1 VFLKCPIIVFTVTL
15 RDPIDGPPPSADLA
29 QAIRAALG
37 TSMCTGTFIDTRFFV
52 YSRRAS
58 SGRVWNPL
66 PIYGNG
72 LLLTQKSDYLRT
84 LLRVEGFAESTPGDI
99 RDAFSRGLDSFTDT
113 YDYESDSDLDD
124 VDDDADDWDSSA
136 QGTML
141 YTF

>member
-1 VFLKCPIIVFTVTL
+1 VRYPIIVFTVTL
-15 RDPIDGPPPSADLA
+15 RDPIDVPPPSTDLA
-29 QAIRAALG
+29 PAIRAAIG
-37 TSMCTGTFIDTRFFV
+37 ASMCTGTFIDTRFFV

-84 LLRVEGFAESTPGDI
+84 LLSVEGFAESTPGDI
-99 RDAFSRGLDSFTDT
+99 RGPFPCGSDSFTDT
-113 YDYESDSDLDD
+113 YDYESDSDLDYEDD
-124 VDDDADDWDSSA
+124 VDADDWDSSA
-136 QGTML
+136 QGDIL

>member
-1 VFLKCPIIVFTVTL
+1 MFFKHHIIVFTVTL

-29 QAIRAALG
+29 PAIRAALG
-37 TSMCTGTFIDTRFFV
+37 TSMCTGMFIDTRFFV

-84 LLRVEGFAESTPGDI
+84 LLSIEGFAESTPGDI
-99 RDAFSRGLDSFTDT
+99 RDAVSRGSDFFTDT

-136 QGTML
+136 QGDML